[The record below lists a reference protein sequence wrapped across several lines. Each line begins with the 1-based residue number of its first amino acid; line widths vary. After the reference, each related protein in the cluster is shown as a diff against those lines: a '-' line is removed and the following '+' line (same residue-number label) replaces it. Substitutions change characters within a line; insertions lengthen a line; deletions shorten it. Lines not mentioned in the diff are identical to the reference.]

1 MPRPPRR
8 VLAVSLALASASA
21 CVPQAPDD
29 QGRAINSLYDFF
41 TIAAAVVFVVT
52 AGLIAWSI
60 VRYRA
65 RRGDDSRPP
74 QTKENV
80 RLEIVWFAIPQLL
93 VVALFVASLNTLD
106 TVNEQVEEPDV
117 VVRVQGF
124 QWGWRF
130 SYEGSPVTVS
140 GDHSDPPEIVL
151 PVDRDI
157 AFMLTTR
164 DVIHAFDVPDLLMKR
179 DAIQGQDNRVDVT
192 IREPGVYAGKCAEF
206 CGLLHARMN
215 FTVRAVAPDSFA
227 RWLEEQGALDGN
239 G

>member
-8 VLAVSLALASASA
+8 VVVASLALAGGAA

-29 QGRAINSLYDFF
+29 QGRAIDSLYDFF

-65 RRGDDSRPP
+65 RRGDDSLPP
-74 QTKENV
+74 QTRDNV
-80 RLEIVWFAIPQLL
+80 RLEVVWFAIPQLL

-106 TVNEQVEEPDV
+106 TVNEQVGEPDV

-130 SYEGSPVTVS
+130 TYEGPGVTVS

-151 PVDRDI
+151 PVDRDV
-157 AFMLTTR
+157 AFTLTTR
-164 DVIHAFDVPDLLMKR
+164 DVIHAFALPDLLMKR
-179 DAIQGQDNRVDVT
+179 DVIQGQDNRVDVT
-192 IREPGVYAGKCAEF
+192 IRQPGIYAGKCAEF

-215 FTVRAVAPDSFA
+215 FTVRAVAPA
-227 RWLEEQGALDGN
+227 EYERWLEEQGAEDGD